1 MVVVGKGK
9 ERSFTLPKDTGAR
22 RVNESITCPTSSGRA
37 SLPCMRFKI
46 AYSVVEG
53 MANVVYCPKSGLG
66 S

>member
-9 ERSFTLPKDTGAR
+9 EHFPRIQALD
-22 RVNESITCPTSSGRA
+22 ESITCPTSSGRV

-53 MANVVYCPKSGLG
+53 MANIVRCPKSGLG